1 MTVKNKERKKIVA
14 LSGIL
19 LVLLVVLFMTIQ
31 YKQNKH
37 DDAVCSDFSNTGEM
51 IMEIRQNNV
60 HKQYVLDTLLKDNS
74 DEALVELVNTT
85 VSEAYEV
92 PLHDS
97 VEDKEKAIADFKET
111 SYDFCRNM
119 M

>member
-1 MTVKNKERKKIVA
+1 MTVKNKERKKIVV

-37 DDAVCSDFSNTGEM
+37 DDAMCSDFSNTGEM

-60 HKQYVLDTLLKDNS
+60 HKQYVIDTLLKDNS

-97 VEDKEKAIADFKET
+97 VEDKEEAIKEFKDT
-111 SYDFCRNM
+111 SYSLCIKNM
-119 M
+119 